1 MPRVSEKM
9 KEVPFNTIY
18 ESYRPLMESM
28 AQKMLTAYS
37 LPPAEYDDLIQEA
50 AIALFTSASAFDES
64 KGVTYGLYAK
74 ICIKNRLVSYI
85 NSRYGKHLGSND
97 LSLDDIE
104 GEVSHDITPEQM
116 MIDKESIENL
126 RYKIDEV
133 LTPLESS
140 VFWLYLVGTP
150 YSDIASALSKSTKS
164 VDNAIHRIKVKL
176 RKLYSSLY

>member
-1 MPRVSEKM
+1 M
-9 KEVPFNTIY
+9 KEVSFNTLY

-28 AQKMLTAYS
+28 AQKMLAAYS
-37 LPPAEYDDLIQEA
+37 LPSAEYDDLIQEA
-50 AIALFTSASAFDES
+50 AIALFTSASAFDEG
-64 KGVTYGLYAK
+64 KGVTFGLYAK

-85 NSRYGKHLGSND
+85 NSRYGKHLQFTD
-97 LSLDDIE
+97 MSLDDI
-104 GEVSHDITPEQM
+104 GDEVSPDITPEQTI
-116 MIDKESIENL
+116 IDKESIENL
-126 RYKIDEV
+126 RYEIDKV

-176 RKLYSSLY
+176 RKLYSLVK

>member
-1 MPRVSEKM
+1 M
-9 KEVPFNTIY
+9 KEVSFNKIY

-28 AQKMLTAYS
+28 AKKMMSAYA

-64 KGVTYGLYAK
+64 KGITFGLYAK
-74 ICIKNRLVSYI
+74 ICIKNRLVSYV
-85 NSRYGKHLGSND
+85 NSRYGKHLGSTD
-97 LSLDDIE
+97 MSLDDIA
-104 GEVSHDITPEQM
+104 GEESRDITPEQTI
-116 MIDKESIENL
+116 IDKESVENL
-126 RYKIDEV
+126 RYEIDKV

-176 RKLYSSLY
+176 RKLYS